1 MLEYCDSGG
10 FEPSLDEVRTF
21 AYGSA
26 EDANLVL
33 FWNEILNVSQHC
45 SAIERETKWSMLL
58 NALILNDEME
68 YLVGNRAVDYLN
80 RKRIEPSSA
89 AHLLTTAYLASAVSG
104 SYHGMSNAR
113 VLSKLVAEARHNGI
127 DPLVCEDTAISPMLR
142 LLHPEPSNSALRH
155 HRGWKDLSAILNAWV
170 SLLQLFGVDLAG
182 YGEEEWLVFQ
192 SVRRK
197 YECKRPWDDWHGTK
211 HHSCYKDSIYL
222 GGRDLAGLLDPS
234 DLDSRPTLFSFS
246 YGAAASDWKLWEVHP
261 GDQYAGHFWA
271 VIEQIGF
278 PSEGVGEDFCGQQ
291 MPGGWLED

>member
-1 MLEYCDSGG
+1 MLEYYDSGG

-21 AYGSA
+21 AHGSV

-33 FWNEILNVSQHC
+33 FWNEILNVSQHR
-45 SAIERETKWSMLL
+45 SATERETKWSMLL
-58 NALILNDEME
+58 NALILNDEIE

-80 RKRIEPSSA
+80 CKRIKPSSA

-127 DPLVCEDTAISPMLR
+127 DPLVCEDAAISPMLR
-142 LLHPEPSNSALRH
+142 LLHPEPSNSALSH
-155 HRGWKDLSAILNAWV
+155 HRGWKDLSAILSAWL

-182 YGEEEWLVFQ
+182 YGEEEWRVFQ
-192 SVRRK
+192 FVRRK

-211 HHSCYKDSIYL
+211 PHSCYEDSIYL
-222 GGRDLAGLLDPS
+222 DIPDFAEYLDAN

-271 VIEQIGF
+271 MIEQTGF
-278 PSEGVGEDFCGQQ
+278 PPECEGFCGQE
-291 MPGGWLED
+291 MPGGWIEDC